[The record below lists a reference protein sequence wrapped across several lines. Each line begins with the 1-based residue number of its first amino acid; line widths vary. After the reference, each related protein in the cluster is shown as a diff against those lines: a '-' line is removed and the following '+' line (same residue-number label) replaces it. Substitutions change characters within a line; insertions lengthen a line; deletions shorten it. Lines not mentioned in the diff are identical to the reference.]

1 MASKLAMSFITYNR
15 AKHIREDLKHIA
27 SQTLKKGILIYIF
40 DGSTDEETK
49 KVVKSFIQQGY
60 YHIKYYHYKNNNLE
74 GIVQRAK
81 DSMLIP
87 DAEYLWWCGD
97 KFLIS
102 PKNYDK
108 ILECVDKSFD
118 IITIYDL
125 PLHDT
130 KVFRNPVKYVDYSII
145 PFTHIG
151 AVIIKK
157 SLVNI
162 NEINKAIKISYGFWH
177 VNMYCNII
185 NKPGFRGITIYVPN
199 KKLRITSKY
208 NTESIS
214 KDKMWDVWIEDW
226 YKTVMGLPDR
236 YNSIK
241 RYIIDRPDRDLSFF
255 DLKSLLIQRKEGQ
268 FNLKKCIEYRNYIS
282 RVIDM
287 SNIIIF
293 IISLL
298 PKSIAGVLEKFI

>member
-40 DGSTDEETK
+40 DVSTDEETK
-49 KVVKSFIQQGY
+49 KVVNSFIKQGY
-60 YHIKYYHYKNNNLE
+60 HHIKYYHYKNDLE
-74 GIVQRAK
+74 GMIQRTK

-87 DAEYLWWCGD
+87 DAEYLWLCGD

-118 IITIYDL
+118 IITIYDSS
-125 PLHDT
+125 LHNT

-162 NEINKAIKISYGFWH
+162 NEINKAIKISYVFWH

-185 NKPGFRGITIYVPN
+185 DKSDFRGITIYVPS
-199 KKLRITSKY
+199 KELRIISKY
-208 NTESIS
+208 NTESTT
-214 KDKMWDVWIEDW
+214 KHNMWDVWIEDW
-226 YKTVMGLPDR
+226 YKIIMTLPDR
-236 YNSIK
+236 YNKIK
-241 RYIIDRPDRDLSFF
+241 RRIIDKPDRDLSFF
-255 DLKSLLIQRKEGQ
+255 DLKSLLIQHKEGQ
-268 FNLKKCIEYRNYIS
+268 FNFKKCIEYRNYIS
-282 RVIDM
+282 SVINI

-298 PKSIAGVLEKFI
+298 PKSLAGVLENIM